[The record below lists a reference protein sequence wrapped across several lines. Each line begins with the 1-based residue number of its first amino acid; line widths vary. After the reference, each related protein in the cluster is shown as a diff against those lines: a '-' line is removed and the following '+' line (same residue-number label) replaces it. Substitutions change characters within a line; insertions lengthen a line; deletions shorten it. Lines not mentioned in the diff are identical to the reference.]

1 LGKSFLI
8 INNEQDFSFQGF
20 MRERTQRFMIGKRLL
35 WILLCLVFLCTRLPA
50 QSYKYVRT
58 GNGSDAHTHPQFGI
72 AMMGGGSDLDQ
83 AFRWLCT
90 KADGGDFLVLRA
102 SGNDDYNSYV
112 AGLCKLNSV
121 ATLVI
126 PDLAAAQKSEVAE
139 IIRNAGAVFIAGGDQ
154 ARYINFW
161 KGTPVQDALNANISA
176 GKPIGGTS
184 AGLAVLGEFIYGALQ
199 DKPDDNDLSSP
210 EVLRDPYFYRVT
222 IVRDFLNLSLL
233 SNTLTDS
240 HFAKRDRMGRSLG
253 FLARIV
259 QNGWS
264 AHPREIAIDEKS
276 AVLVEA
282 DGRARIVGGGSGAY
296 FLSTTQAPEVCRPE
310 KPLTISDVRV
320 YHATAGAS
328 FDLNSWTGAGGE
340 NYSLSVISGEIRST
354 KPGIY

>member
-1 LGKSFLI
+1 
-8 INNEQDFSFQGF
+8 
-20 MRERTQRFMIGKRLL
+20 MIGKRLL
-35 WILLCLVFLCTRLPA
+35 WILLCLVFLCPRLPA
-50 QSYKYVRT
+50 QSYIYVRT
-58 GNGSDAHTHPQFGI
+58 GNATDAHTHPQFGI
-72 AMMGGGSDLDQ
+72 AMMGGGSDLDE
-83 AFRWLCT
+83 AFRWLCS
-90 KADGGDFLVLRA
+90 KVDGGDFLVVRA
-102 SGNDDYNSYV
+102 AGDDEYNSYI
-112 AGLCKLNSV
+112 AGLCRLNSV

-126 PDLAAAQKSEVAE
+126 PDRASALDPEVAH
-139 IIRNAGAVFIAGGDQ
+139 IILNAEAVFIAGGDQ

-199 DKPDDNDLSSP
+199 DKPDDNDLTSA
-210 EVLRDPYFYRVT
+210 EVLRDPYFHRAT
-222 IVRDFLNLSLL
+222 IVRNFLKLSLL

-253 FLARIV
+253 FLARIA

-264 AHPREIAIDEKS
+264 TQPREIAIDEDS

-282 DGRARIVGGGSGAY
+282 DGRARIIGGGSGAY
-296 FLSTTQAPEVCRPE
+296 FLSATQTPEVCRPQ
-310 KPLTISDVRV
+310 KPLTIRNVRV
-320 YHATAGAS
+320 YHAPAGAS

-340 NYSLSVISGEIRST
+340 RYRLSVVSGEIRST